1 MPTEPLRPTDSHGLD
16 PHGPRALVAEDEAII
31 RLDLVELLHE
41 HGVSVVGQASNGEEA
56 VRLAV
61 ELSPDIVFLDIA
73 MPIRDGLSAAAEIR
87 VLRLAPVVMLTAY
100 GQREVAQQA
109 AAAGAMGYLVKPF
122 VAADLV
128 TTMEIAFVRWAELM
142 NLDGKVQALEVRIQ
156 QRQLV
161 DRAKAL
167 VQQDMQMSESEAF
180 AWLRRQAMDRRVTL
194 AEFASQLLVD
204 KSS

>member
-1 MPTEPLRPTDSHGLD
+1 VPTEPLRPID

-61 ELSPDIVFLDIA
+61 ELSPDIVFLDIS
-73 MPIRDGLSAAAEIR
+73 MPSRDGLSAAAEIR
-87 VLRLAPVVMLTAY
+87 ALRLAPVVMLTAY

-109 AAAGAMGYLVKPF
+109 ASAGAMGYLVKPF

-142 NLDGKVQALEVRIQ
+142 DLDGKVQALEVRIQ

-161 DRAKAL
+161 DQAKAA